1 MTNRYITAIFALLLL
16 FTLAAGY
23 LGADIPVQYK
33 GTSVT
38 KTLTTRVLDGI
49 DYVDF
54 DALNQVFK
62 SIVKQDYQENR
73 VYLYIYGEQ
82 FIFLLDTPYYSF
94 KNVDYSM
101 HYPLLTRASRLYVPA
116 IFVRE
121 HLPLR
126 LKTQVSGGKTMIVT
140 KPVDRSVMSI
150 VLDPGHGGKDPG
162 AVGKTL
168 KAQEK
173 MINLAVALKL
183 KTMLEN
189 ELGLKVLMTRS
200 DDRFVS
206 LGERTRFANEN
217 KADLFV
223 SVHTNAAVS
232 RSGYGVETYY
242 LATSVNSSSR
252 AVEALENNVVDLYEE
267 AGAKQKYDALAFI
280 LSDLSQ
286 AEHLEN
292 SNILAGL
299 VQQNLVFGTKT
310 MDRGVNQADF
320 YVLRGAFMP
329 AILVELGFI
338 TNQNEEAKLVTPQYQ
353 ERLARTIF
361 EGIKRFKYRYDRIRN
376 T

>member
-1 MTNRYITAIFALLLL
+1 
-16 FTLAAGY
+16 
-23 LGADIPVQYK
+23 
-33 GTSVT
+33 
-38 KTLTTRVLDGI
+38 
-49 DYVDF
+49 
-54 DALNQVFK
+54 
-62 SIVKQDYQENR
+62 
-73 VYLYIYGEQ
+73 
-82 FIFLLDTPYYSF
+82 
-94 KNVDYSM
+94 
-101 HYPLLTRASRLYVPA
+101 
-116 IFVRE
+116 
-121 HLPLR
+121 
-126 LKTQVSGGKTMIVT
+126 
-140 KPVDRSVMSI
+140 
-150 VLDPGHGGKDPG
+150 
-162 AVGKTL
+162 
-168 KAQEK
+168 
-173 MINLAVALKL
+173 
-183 KTMLEN
+183 
-189 ELGLKVLMTRS
+189 
-200 DDRFVS
+200 
-206 LGERTRFANEN
+206 
-217 KADLFV
+217 
-223 SVHTNAAVS
+223 VS